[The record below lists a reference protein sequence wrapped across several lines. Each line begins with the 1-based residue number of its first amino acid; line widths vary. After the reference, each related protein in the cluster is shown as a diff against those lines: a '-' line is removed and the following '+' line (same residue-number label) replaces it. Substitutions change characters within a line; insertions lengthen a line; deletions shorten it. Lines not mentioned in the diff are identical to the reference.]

1 MVEKFLTWAMPDTSD
16 ADWTFSV
23 RRRGQENYSRMTV
36 DRTRNWVELHAPVFH
51 ESVDEGEAEAVHAN
65 IDGDHLHHS
74 RQHDPLTAALGTH
87 HRNDRISRNLEE
99 SNNIWVHPHEATEQ
113 IPDDYIFDGFNE
125 RQFIGDPGHSG
136 LQSNGDG
143 VMYGGSDRA
152 QIVPDVD
159 AESQPAD
166 AVSVDEL
173 SWIRTPSSWYTRRSR
188 RSPVSSLE
196 LEPSV
201 LPDWLAFLDAPRQSE
216 PSEASDDAA
225 TLVEESTDD

>member
-1 MVEKFLTWAMPDTSD
+1 MK
-16 ADWTFSV
+16 
-23 RRRGQENYSRMTV
+23 V

-51 ESVDEGEAEAVHAN
+51 ENVDEGEPEAVDAN
-65 IDGDHLHHS
+65 IDGNHLHHPM
-74 RQHDPLTAALGTH
+74 QHDPLTAALGTH
-87 HRNDRISRNLEE
+87 HRNDHISGNLEE
-99 SNNIWVHPHEATEQ
+99 SNNVWAYPHEATEQ

-125 RQFIGDPGHSG
+125 RQFAMGPGHHG
-136 LQSNGDG
+136 VQSNGNSVTYD
-143 VMYGGSDRA
+143 GSDRA
-152 QIVPDVD
+152 YIAPGLD

-166 AVSVDEL
+166 AASVDEL

-201 LPDWLAFLDAPRQSE
+201 LPDWLTFLDVPRQRES
-216 PSEASDDAA
+216 PEASDDAA

>member
-1 MVEKFLTWAMPDTSD
+1 M
-16 ADWTFSV
+16 
-23 RRRGQENYSRMTV
+23 G
-36 DRTRNWVELHAPVFH
+36 
-51 ESVDEGEAEAVHAN
+51 
-65 IDGDHLHHS
+65 
-74 RQHDPLTAALGTH
+74 
-87 HRNDRISRNLEE
+87 
-99 SNNIWVHPHEATEQ
+99 
-113 IPDDYIFDGFNE
+113 
-125 RQFIGDPGHSG
+125 PGHDG
-136 LQSNGDG
+136 VQSNGG
-143 VMYGGSDRA
+143 GILYGGSDRA
-152 QIVPDVD
+152 QIAPGLD

-166 AVSVDEL
+166 AASVDEL